1 MSLYIIS
8 QNKNIIKKVNDYVMI
23 EEQVTYDVNNP
34 NKNVFDQIISGYV
47 VVVDNVSVARYKTKE
62 KAEKIVE
69 EIQHLSANKVVG
81 KGKDG
86 TSDAANVKSASGD
99 IFYEMPKD
107 TPPTQKENNA

>member
-1 MSLYIIS
+1 MSLFIVS

-62 KAEKIVE
+62 RAEKIVE
-69 EIQHLSANKVVG
+69 DIQYLSANTKNTN
-81 KGKDG
+81 KGKDELLYNAG
-86 TSDAANVKSASGD
+86 LKFANGD
-99 IFYEMPKD
+99 IFFEMPKD
-107 TPPTQKENNA
+107 TPPTEK